1 MHVPGE
7 VRVCSD
13 THRLSRLPVP
23 VKSGNSVICEA
34 PFRVLGEIRECY
46 LETVLGRGHFDYH
59 FFFPKYLKLYHSFG
73 LCSKTI
79 GWLVGTFKRNRHLQ
93 CS

>member
-59 FFFPKYLKLYHSFG
+59 FFF
-73 LCSKTI
+73 SK
-79 GWLVGTFKRNRHLQ
+79 V
-93 CS
+93 S